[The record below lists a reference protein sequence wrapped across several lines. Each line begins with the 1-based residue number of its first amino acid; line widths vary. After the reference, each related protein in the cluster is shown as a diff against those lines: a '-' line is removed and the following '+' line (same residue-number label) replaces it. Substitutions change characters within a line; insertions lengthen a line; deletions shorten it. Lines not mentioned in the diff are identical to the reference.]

1 MLFVGGISFYFAIEC
16 IVEWRSF
23 MKKLAERICKK
34 KKMIVI
40 LSIFLLLL
48 SFVGMKLTKVNY
60 DILVYLPEEIETIEG
75 QNILTDDFHMGSYS
89 IAVVEHMNNK
99 EVLQLE
105 ENIKSISGVNE
116 AISLYDVLGTT
127 IPIEMLPGEIVEK
140 VHQEDTDLLFIT
152 FAGSTSSKETL
163 DAVEEI
169 RNLNSQV
176 SQGGMSSMVLDTMQL
191 SEKEILIYIVIAVL
205 FCILILELALD
216 SYVVPFLLLGNIG
229 SAILF
234 NLGSNLFLGQ
244 ISYITKALVA
254 VLQLGVT
261 TDFSIFLYH
270 SYEKKKK
277 EFADKNKAMAEAI
290 CDTFVSVTG
299 SSFTTIAGFLV
310 LCTMQLTL
318 GRDLGIVMAKGVLLG
333 VITVLTLFPSL
344 LLLFDSLI
352 EKTKHKMVL
361 PDFTKLNTL
370 IVKHYKVIFVIFLL
384 LLVPAYLA
392 NKKVDVYYKLDKSLP
407 DTLESIKTNTFLKE
421 HYNIVSPEIILVDT
435 DLKNDEVLTMVERLE
450 NLEGIDFVLT
460 LAKIKELGIMDTLID
475 EEVFQFVQNE
485 NYQLLLVNSTYDVA
499 TEELNQQIEEVNQIV
514 KEYDEKGIIAGE
526 GPLMKDLVKICDTD
540 FKNVNTASI
549 FCIFVILFI
558 VLKSFSLPF
567 LLIIAIEFAIFANIG
582 VSYFGGTVLPFIA
595 PIVLGTIQLGA
606 TIDYAI
612 LLTTTYLSN
621 RKKYDNKEEAM
632 KETLQYCGHSIF
644 TSGMCFFAA
653 TFGVGIYSQIEM
665 IGSLC
670 ALISRGAIISMVVV
684 ITVLPAI
691 LLLFDSLIR
700 KTTKLESEGKNMK
713 KKLKKVTKQVT
724 AWTFIVGL
732 LCSVCPVG
740 VFALTK
746 NETVYSKL
754 ETDGTVKTTLVSE
767 QLLNTEKASELKD
780 YSELEDIINVGND
793 KTFQT
798 DGKQILWNSDGLDI
812 FYQGTTTKELPVR
825 LKITYTLDGEE
836 MTPSDMLGKSG
847 KVTIT
852 LKYTNLDKRII
863 SVNGKKEELYTPFVV
878 AMGTILD
885 ANTNTNVEVHNGKVV
900 ANGMKH
906 MIAGIASPGLYE
918 SLKLEELKGLD
929 TIKLSYETTKFELG
943 SIYSVIT
950 PKVLETSDLDTF
962 KKMDSLYSQVD
973 TLQEGMNTID
983 AGAKEVVSG
992 SETLKNGVQN
1002 AITGLKE
1009 NTADALSNEQI
1020 LAIQNQSVM
1029 GVKAT
1034 FTEAYKNSIATSAWN
1049 EVKNYLAN
1057 ANDPTV
1063 ENYVKTSVTSIMTA
1077 YLGGET
1083 NLTYYGGCLLNNE
1096 QACLTLQASGYTLKQ
1111 VADFQKIVTEQVTG
1125 VALSTSNYVAESTSK
1140 MVASRVAEQ
1149 SAIQT
1154 AESVTST
1161 LAPTIANQVK
1171 TASLEQVTASLST
1184 LYAGVEKLDT
1194 GIHTLSSGI
1203 TKYNQEGIQK
1213 VSTLVNTKL
1222 KNVTNKLTAL
1232 SQLADSYN
1240 SFAGKE
1246 EGMQGETKF
1255 VLVIDSKKVPKK
1267 SENKVEET
1275 TKETFFDRIKNLFK

>member
-1 MLFVGGISFYFAIEC
+1 
-16 IVEWRSF
+16 

-34 KKMIVI
+34 KKLIVI

-48 SFVGMKLTKVNY
+48 SFIGMKLTKVNY
-60 DILVYLPEEIETIEG
+60 DILIYLPEEIETIEG
-75 QNILTDDFHMGSYS
+75 QRILTDDFHMGSYS
-89 IAVVEHMNNK
+89 IAVVERMSNK
-99 EVLQLE
+99 NVLKLE
-105 ENIKSISGVNE
+105 EEIQSIPGVNE
-116 AISLYDVLGTT
+116 VLSLYDVLGTT
-127 IPIEMLPGEIVEK
+127 IPIEMFPSEIVEK
-140 VHQEDTDLLFIT
+140 VHKEDTDLLFIT

-176 SQGGMSSMVLDTMQL
+176 SQGGMSSMVLDTMNL

-229 SAILF
+229 CAILF
-234 NLGSNLFLGQ
+234 NLGTNLFLGQ

-277 EFADKNKAMAEAI
+277 ELKDKNKAMAEAI

-299 SSFTTIAGFLV
+299 SSVTTIAGFLV

-318 GRDLGIVMAKGVLLG
+318 GSDLGIVMAKGVLLG

-344 LLLFDSLI
+344 LLLFDFLI
-352 EKTKHKMVL
+352 EKTKHKMIL
-361 PDFTKLNTL
+361 PDFTKLNTF
-370 IVKHYKVIFVIFLL
+370 IVKHNKIIFVIFLL

-392 NKKVDVYYKLDKSLP
+392 NKKVDVYYKLDKSFP
-407 DTLESIKTNTFLKE
+407 DTLESIKTNAFLKE
-421 HYNIVSPEIILVDT
+421 HYNIVSPEIILVDS
-435 DLKNDEVLTMVERLE
+435 DLKNDEVLAMVDKLE
-450 NLEGIDFVLT
+450 NLDGIDFVLT
-460 LAKIKELGIMDTLID
+460 FAKIRELGISDSLLD
-475 EEVFQFVQNE
+475 EDLFSFIQNE

-499 TEELNQQIEEVNQIV
+499 TEELNKQIEEVNHIV
-514 KEYDEKGIIAGE
+514 KEYDEKGIVAGE
-526 GPLMKDLVKICDTD
+526 GPLMKDLVEICDTD

-549 FCIFVILFI
+549 FCIFLILFI

-567 LLIIAIEFAIFANIG
+567 LLIITIEFAIFANMG

-612 LLTTTYLSN
+612 LLTTTYLTN
-621 RKKYDNKEEAM
+621 RKKYKNKQEAM
-632 KETLQYCGHSIF
+632 IETLNYCGHSIL
-644 TSGMCFFAA
+644 TSGLCFFAA

-670 ALISRGAIISMVVV
+670 TLISRGAIISMVVV

-700 KTTKLESEGKNMK
+700 KTTKLESEGNNMK
-713 KKLKKVTKQVT
+713 KKMKKITKQVT
-724 AWTFIVGL
+724 AWTFIISL

-754 ETDGTVKTTLVSE
+754 ETDGSVKTTLVSE
-767 QLLNTEKASELKD
+767 QLLNNEKVLELKD

-793 KTFQT
+793 KTFQQNE
-798 DGKQILWNSDGLDI
+798 KQLFWNSDGFDI
-812 FYQGTTTKELPVR
+812 FYQGITKKELPVR

-836 MTPSDMLGKSG
+836 LNPFQMLGKSG
-847 KVTIT
+847 KVTIA
-852 LKYTNLDKRII
+852 LKYTNIDKRTI

-878 AMGTILD
+878 AMGTMLD
-885 ANTNTNVEVHNGKVV
+885 ASTNTNVEVSNGKVV
-900 ANGMKH
+900 ANGTKH
-906 MIAGIASPGLYE
+906 MIAGLAAPGLYE
-918 SLKLEELKGLD
+918 SLNLAELKGLD
-929 TIKLSYETTKFELG
+929 TIKISYETTKFELG
-943 SIYSVIT
+943 SMYSIIT
-950 PKVLETSDLDTF
+950 PKVLETSDLDIF

-973 TLQEGMNTID
+973 SLQEGMNTID
-983 AGAKEVVSG
+983 AGAKEVARG
-992 SETLKNGVQN
+992 SEELKNGVQN
-1002 AITGLKE
+1002 AITSLKG
-1009 NTADALSNEQI
+1009 NTEDALSSEQVS
-1020 LAIQNQSVM
+1020 AISNQSVM
-1029 GVKAT
+1029 NVKAT
-1034 FTEAYKNSIATSAWN
+1034 LTEEYKNVIANTAWM
-1049 EVKNYLAN
+1049 EVQNHLAN
-1057 ANDPTV
+1057 ANDSTI
-1063 ENYVKTSVTSIMTA
+1063 ETYVKTSVISIMTS

-1083 NLTYYGGCLLNNE
+1083 NLTYYEGCVEGNE
-1096 QACLTLQASGYTLKQ
+1096 QACLALSASGYTIEQ
-1111 VADFQKIVTEQVTG
+1111 VANFQKTVTEQVMG
-1125 VALSTSNYVAESTSK
+1125 VALSTTNYVAESTSK

-1149 SAIQT
+1149 TAIET
-1154 AESVTST
+1154 AESVSTT
-1161 LAPTIANQVK
+1161 LAPMVANQIKDV
-1171 TASLEQVTASLST
+1171 SLKQVTASLST
-1184 LYAGVEKLDT
+1184 LYAGVEKLDN
-1194 GIHTLSSGI
+1194 GINTLSSGI

-1213 VSTLVNTKL
+1213 ISILVNTKL
-1222 KNVTNKLTAL
+1222 KSVTAKLEAL
-1232 SQLADSYN
+1232 TKLADSYN

-1246 EGMQGETKF
+1246 EDIQGETKF

-1267 SENKVEET
+1267 QEKKKEEIK
-1275 TKETFFDRIKNLFK
+1275 KETFFDRVKNLFK